1 MLDLETQLQGP
12 EFRVLSPR
20 SWVPVQKIVEVITE
34 CEENLLKVVT
44 AITKCD
50 RKVLQSMEGITRW
63 CSKLLQS
70 VKITEQKMKFSI
82 KDFFSKCDQ
91 IRSSKGIWS
100 HLLEKSFMEDSIFCA
115 VNLAIKKRDLTRFS
129 INCSDYSCY
138 FHLDHFKRHYCVSFF
153 SKSKFK

>member
-20 SWVPVQKIVEVITE
+20 SRVPVQKIVEVITE

-63 CSKLLQS
+63 YSKLLQS

-82 KDFFSKCDQ
+82 KDFFSKMWPNPQFQADLVTF
-91 IRSSKGIWS
+91 IGEILHGRLHFLRSESG
-100 HLLEKSFMEDSIFCA
+100 
-115 VNLAIKKRDLTRFS
+115 N
-129 INCSDYSCY
+129 
-138 FHLDHFKRHYCVSFF
+138 
-153 SKSKFK
+153 